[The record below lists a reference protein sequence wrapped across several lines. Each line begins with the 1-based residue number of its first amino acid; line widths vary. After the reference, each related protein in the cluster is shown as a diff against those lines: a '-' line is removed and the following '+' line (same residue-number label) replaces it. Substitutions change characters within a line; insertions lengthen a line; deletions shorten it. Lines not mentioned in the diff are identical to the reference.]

1 MIFDSIKC
9 ISRYFNVCDIR
20 KYVQLVVI
28 FSNILVY
35 SCGHGI

>member
-1 MIFDSIKC
+1 MDFDSIKY
-9 ISRYFNVCDIR
+9 IFRYFDVFDIR
-20 KYVQLVVI
+20 KYVQLIVI

>member
-1 MIFDSIKC
+1 MAFIVFRYIFKFFI
-9 ISRYFNVCDIR
+9 IFYIR
-20 KYVQLVVI
+20 KYVQLMVM